1 MGQRWPV
8 MKGNFFDI
16 RVTKTNHPQAK
27 SCGKTR
33 ISTGNT
39 GGNIIHLFGGEQNPA
54 RFKIMEVS
62 VW

>member
-1 MGQRWPV
+1 
-8 MKGNFFDI
+8 MKGNFFEI

>member
-1 MGQRWPV
+1 
-8 MKGNFFDI
+8 MKGIFFEF
-16 RVTKTNHPQAK
+16 RKTKTIFPLVKRCN
-27 SCGKTR
+27 KTR
-33 ISTGNT
+33 VSTGNT